1 MKKKWLCMYLTVV
14 MLATTLSPADA
25 MAEDFT
31 DVSSDENG
39 SVAEQELNGENV
51 FDVTDESYV
60 DAYENTEAGAG
71 EETLISDGTTTEAQA
86 VFDAIKQNDEMD
98 PEFISNEVE
107 ENVESD
113 LFADSAEI
121 LDMKLTGS
129 GVYTIELTEN
139 ATVRLIPETD
149 GIFEVLG
156 RVVDDSEG
164 ICMVVYPNIYN
175 EHKVSLLSMGSKGY
189 KLEKGKI
196 YYLDGYCY
204 GGICNIYVSPVNQKD
219 SGICGADVTWRLE
232 NGIMTIHGSGEMYEY
247 NYNDTKESNIHQF
260 KQKGGEGICKG
271 CDQSCKKGK
280 SKNHG
285 KIRKEKSDL
294 YCNSKIILI

>member
-86 VFDAIKQNDEMD
+86 VFDATKQNDEMD

-149 GIFEVLG
+149 GIFEIRG

-175 EHKVSLLSMGSKGY
+175 EHKVSLLSMGSKR
-189 KLEKGKI
+189 I
-196 YYLDGYCY
+196 
-204 GGICNIYVSPVNQKD
+204 
-219 SGICGADVTWRLE
+219 
-232 NGIMTIHGSGEMYEY
+232 
-247 NYNDTKESNIHQF
+247 
-260 KQKGGEGICKG
+260 
-271 CDQSCKKGK
+271 
-280 SKNHG
+280 
-285 KIRKEKSDL
+285 
-294 YCNSKIILI
+294 